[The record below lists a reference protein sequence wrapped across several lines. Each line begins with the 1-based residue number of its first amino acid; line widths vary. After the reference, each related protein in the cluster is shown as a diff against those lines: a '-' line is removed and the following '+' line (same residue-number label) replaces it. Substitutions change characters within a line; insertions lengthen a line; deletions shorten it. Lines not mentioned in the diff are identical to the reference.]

1 MSCFSQ
7 TKTKA
12 EYEAELEDER
22 RAQLPVKEQCRLLWN
37 DIKTKLVATRK
48 ESAES
53 LKRGKKAAQTGDG
66 SVLMMSDKSFV
77 WTKRL
82 ILITIAI
89 FVCGWSLTR
98 LSPAIDEE
106 EIHEEQ
112 RYSKLCQVPG
122 NTGPKTEATEIK
134 AVMAHQDRDPLIF
147 PTAEK

>member
-1 MSCFSQ
+1 
-7 TKTKA
+7 
-12 EYEAELEDER
+12 
-22 RAQLPVKEQCRLLWN
+22 
-37 DIKTKLVATRK
+37 
-48 ESAES
+48 
-53 LKRGKKAAQTGDG
+53 
-66 SVLMMSDKSFV
+66 MMSDKSFV

-122 NTGPKTEATEIK
+122 NTCPKTEATEIK
-134 AVMAHQDRDPLIF
+134 AVMAPQDRDPLIF
-147 PTAEK
+147 PTSEK

>member
-1 MSCFSQ
+1 MSFFSQ

-48 ESAES
+48 ENAES
-53 LKRGKKAAQTGDG
+53 LKRGKEAAQTGDG

-122 NTGPKTEATEIK
+122 NTCPKTEATEIK
-134 AVMAHQDRDPLIF
+134 AVMAPKDRDPLIF